1 MSGLDPQDSP
11 LLIPDELPSADN
23 ITFLDTSFF
32 TKHRERL
39 PTPAEIR
46 EAAGFE
52 GKIWRPPPVS
62 FPSLN
67 LIVKFGRK
75 VYGWC
80 RDGEKT
86 LIYMQLIEGA
96 TLEHEWPAMIVEEKY
111 EICTQL
117 HGMLHE
123 LRQLRQD
130 PSDRFIGTINR
141 QCAQDVIFQ
150 EKKFEVFSD
159 VTSFHDWYSGVVSH
173 I

>member
-67 LIVKFGRK
+67 LIVKFGRSITK
-75 VYGWC
+75 A
-80 RDGEKT
+80 
-86 LIYMQLIEGA
+86 EG
-96 TLEHEWPAMIVEEKY
+96 
-111 EICTQL
+111 
-117 HGMLHE
+117 
-123 LRQLRQD
+123 
-130 PSDRFIGTINR
+130 
-141 QCAQDVIFQ
+141 QCL
-150 EKKFEVFSD
+150 
-159 VTSFHDWYSGVVSH
+159 
-173 I
+173 